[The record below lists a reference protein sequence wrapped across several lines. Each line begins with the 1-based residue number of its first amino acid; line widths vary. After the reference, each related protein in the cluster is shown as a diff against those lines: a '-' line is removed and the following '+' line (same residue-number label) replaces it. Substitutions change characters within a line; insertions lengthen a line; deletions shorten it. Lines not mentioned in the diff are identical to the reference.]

1 MQERAGP
8 GHVVLVVDDD
18 PAIREL
24 VGDVLRAEGF
34 GVHQAPG
41 VEEAL
46 AILGQYHHEICV
58 ILIDVMMPQVSG
70 ADGIPRLQQIS
81 SAPIVAMSASAD
93 HLVSASAAG
102 ATAVLRKPFSLDGLQ
117 ALVLRHCLHR
127 Q

>member
-1 MQERAGP
+1 MEELAGH

-34 GVHQAPG
+34 GVHGAPG
-41 VEEAL
+41 VEEAIL
-46 AILGQYHHEICV
+46 LLGQYHHEICV

-70 ADGIPRLQQIS
+70 ADGIPRLGQIS
-81 SAPIVAMSASAD
+81 NAPIVAMSASAD

-102 ATAVLRKPFSLDGLQ
+102 AAAVLRKPFSLDTLH
-117 ALVLRHCLHR
+117 ALLLRHCLR
-127 Q
+127 GR

>member
-1 MQERAGP
+1 MQERAGQ

-34 GVHQAPG
+34 TVYQAPG
-41 VEEAL
+41 VEEAT
-46 AILGQYHHEICV
+46 AILSQYHHEICV

-102 ATAVLRKPFSLDGLQ
+102 AAAVLRKPFSLDALQ

-127 Q
+127 P